1 MKQIYCLLKEGK
13 YGVTRFSKK
22 KYIKYKIYRTIILL
36 KKKKIQRNTRVTKI
50 PTNKIQQKLSTQKR
64 PKMSAEGGRDEGK

>member
-36 KKKKIQRNTRVTKI
+36 KKKKNPTKHQSYQN
-50 PTNKIQQKLSTQKR
+50 PNK
-64 PKMSAEGGRDEGK
+64 